1 MLNKVLTEE
10 QIRENGKG
18 VGKANQD
25 PFIVRGGYRCRHTW
39 IPTVDEIVDEPP
51 PEPEGNY
58 THIFEPI
65 NREGITE
72 NYKTHIS

>member
-1 MLNKVLTEE
+1 MAW
-10 QIRENGKG
+10 QINWH
-18 VGKANQD
+18 

-51 PEPEGNY
+51 PEPEVEE
-58 THIFEPI
+58 TPAPPTVVEQTDIFEPI

-72 NYKTHIS
+72 QTIKLIS